1 MARNKFDQDEV
12 LESPFQWKHLKRAFQ
27 YIRRHRTQMLLALGL
42 SILASI
48 ASLYTPK
55 SWSGYWMWPSPTR
68 T

>member
-48 ASLYTPK
+48 ASL
-55 SWSGYWMWPSPTR
+55 
-68 T
+68 